1 MRFYAF
7 YLLLLTYLFT
17 EIAIHSTIFNNHIFS
32 IVQLYNTNNY
42 KYLKQ
47 DTASNP
53 LGNSITSSD
62 NKVIMS
68 TGENTFELSPL
79 SSFNNGAVIQ
89 PINKTSNSGISTAFY
104 LKDLSNWSF
113 YTDSKLR
120 LTINGGG
127 EISTTTPLLINN
139 AEQDGKSALRVNGNA
154 KFDSA
159 VYIQD
164 AFDTSSFISIH
175 RNIKNVIEGTDP
187 TEPYTTT
194 PTAWALG
201 QNIPA
206 FRIRHRNKMFGTIGY
221 NISSEKDFLILPY
234 EFGTAIEYNGVVEC
248 WVGEWSIHK
257 GLSYHDVEGKGNGW
271 GGVLWVGDDED
282 RGGVRATAR
291 NNTMIGGNIAYGE
304 LSVEKFGG
312 SPNGD
317 FRLRLPSTAN
327 QFQFVYGDRGS
338 ENVIAKLSNQG
349 LIIPKV
355 SSMSAI
361 QSAEEAQVLYDS
373 NEKKFMGFN
382 GTTWLPIGDN
392 SVLTG
397 SFLFSGDS
405 INKEFVIPHGLGI
418 TPAYYNIVATSAD
431 AGDFSYINADAN
443 FLYIHYKIAPNAGS
457 NNLSWNWLIKK

>member
-1 MRFYAF
+1 MRLNHFFITVAILFANTSFGEKINHPHFYTRYVFKTCNKGYINAD
-7 YLLLLTYLFT
+7 T
-17 EIAIHSTIFNNHIFS
+17 S
-32 IVQLYNTNNY
+32 NY
-42 KYLKQ
+42 
-47 DTASNP
+47 P
-53 LGNSITSSD
+53 LSNSITSTD
-62 NKVIMS
+62 QKVIMS
-68 TGENTFELSPL
+68 TGDNTFELSPL

-89 PINKTSNSGISTAFY
+89 PISKSTNSGISTAFY

-120 LTINGGG
+120 LIINGDGN
-127 EISTTTPLLINN
+127 IATSTPLLINN
-139 AEQDGKSALRVNGNA
+139 AQHDGRSVLRVNGNA
-154 KFDSA
+154 RFDSA
-159 VYIQD
+159 LYIQD
-164 AFDTSSFISIH
+164 AFDTSSFISFH
-175 RNIKNVIEGTDP
+175 RNIKNVVEGSDP
-187 TEPYTTT
+187 SEPYTTT

-206 FRIRHRNKMFGTIGY
+206 FRLRHRNKMYGTIGY

-257 GLSYHDVEGKGNGW
+257 GLTYYDVEGKGNGW

-312 SPNGD
+312 SANGD

-327 QFQFVYGDRGS
+327 QFQFVYGERGS
-338 ENVIAKLSNQG
+338 ENVIATINNEG

-355 SSMSAI
+355 SSTLNLI
-361 QSAEEAQVLYDS
+361 TTKEGQLLFDS
-373 NEKKFMGFN
+373 TNKKFKGFN
-382 GTTWLPIGDN
+382 GTTWIPFEDNTVVTGNFVITGDG
-392 SVLTG
+392 L
-397 SFLFSGDS
+397 
-405 INKEFVIPHGLGI
+405 IKEFLVPHGLGSL
-418 TPAYYNIVATSAD
+418 PSYYNINATSYA
-431 AGDFSYINADAN
+431 AADFSYVTADIN
-443 FLYIHYKIAPNAGS
+443 FIHIYYKEAPISGI

>member
-1 MRFYAF
+1 MRVLGFSLILLYHLFAEVAF
-7 YLLLLTYLFT
+7 SEAIINNQLSPFAQSKNTY
-17 EIAIHSTIFNNHIFS
+17 NNKS
-32 IVQLYNTNNY
+32 LNP
-42 KYLKQ
+42 
-47 DTASNP
+47 DTSSRP
-53 LGNSITSSD
+53 LVNSITAD
-62 NKVIMS
+62 DKKVIMS

-79 SSFNNGAVIQ
+79 STFNNGAVIQ
-89 PINKTSNSGISTAFY
+89 PINKSTNSGISTAFY
-104 LKDLSNWSF
+104 LKDNSNWSF

-120 LTINGGG
+120 LTINGEGDV
-127 EISTTTPLLINN
+127 STTTPLLINN
-139 AEQDGKSALRVNGNA
+139 AVQDGTSALRVNGNA
-154 KFDSA
+154 RFDST

-175 RNIKNVIEGTDP
+175 RNIKNIIEGTDP

-201 QNIPA
+201 HNIPA
-206 FRIRHRNKMFGTIGY
+206 FRLRHRNKMFGTIGY

-257 GLSYHDVEGKGNGW
+257 GLTYHDVEGKGNGW

-312 SPNGD
+312 SQNGD
-317 FRLRLPSTAN
+317 FRLRLPSTTN
-327 QFQFVYGDRGS
+327 QFQFVYGERGS
-338 ENVIAKLSNQG
+338 ENVVAKLSNQG

-355 SSMSAI
+355 SSISNVI
-361 QSAEEAQVLYDS
+361 SAEVAQILFDS
-373 NEKKFMGFN
+373 TEKKFMGFN
-382 GTTWLPIGDN
+382 GTNWLPIGDN
-392 SVLTG
+392 SIITG
-397 SFLFSGDS
+397 SYSFSGDGL
-405 INKEFVIPHGLGI
+405 NKEFVIPHGVGF
-418 TPAYYNIVATSAD
+418 TPSYYNINATSAD
-431 AGDFSYINADAN
+431 AGNFSYITADSN
-443 FLYIHYKIAPNAGS
+443 FIYIHYNVAPITGS